1 MKTWQR
7 IGAFFLSAALLS
19 TPAALAATVPAA
31 AAPSIVAFNESAYKD
46 VLSTLS
52 SSEKDRLFQRLLCNI
67 TTSYV
72 HESGYYDVRS
82 SSEEAILYCIQWL
95 QIGTLFPLEDYGAVE
110 PGCDYLHTMYFSKAN
125 FDRLTSE
132 LFGRT
137 LTFEENIVTS
147 IPNENDVK
155 NSYKTYLYQGNV
167 QLFCPQAGDVMN
179 ERAEPHHLYQLK
191 GNLYCATYT
200 MYEWYLDESNKQ
212 EKNGTYQAIVQR
224 KGNNWTLLYLTKKN
238 ASIDDATL
246 SAFQTLYNQ
255 PSDWA
260 KNEVTAA
267 QSAGLGVGLAGDPGW
282 QDQATRLQ
290 FAQIAVQMVEKA
302 TGKALDAA
310 PASTFADCSDS
321 AVLKAYQ
328 AGIVN
333 GTDAS
338 SFTPN
343 GALTRETLATML
355 WRALDYV
362 RQNGGTIGM
371 APAGNLNA
379 YTDAG
384 NVSDWAR
391 EAVTALNANA
401 IMQGTSS
408 STLAPKNPC
417 TVEQSV
423 ILAYRTLQKFQ

>member
-1 MKTWQR
+1 MKVWKRT
-7 IGAFFLSAALLS
+7 AALLLSAALLS
-19 TPAALAATVPAA
+19 TPAALAVNTS
-31 AAPSIVAFNESAYKD
+31 AAPTDAAIVAFNESAYKD

-52 SSEKDRLFQRLLCNI
+52 ASQKDRLFQRLLCNI
-67 TTSYV
+67 TTSYN
-72 HESGYYDVRS
+72 SQQNYDVRS
-82 SSEEAILYCIQWL
+82 SSNEDILNCIQWM
-95 QIGTLFPLEDYGAVE
+95 QIGTHFPLKDYGAVE

-137 LTFEENIVTS
+137 LTLNTVTS
-147 IPNENDVK
+147 IPKDSDVK
-155 NSYKTYLYQGNV
+155 NAYKTYLYQGNV
-167 QLFCPQAGDVMN
+167 QLFMPQAGDVMN

-191 GNLYCATYT
+191 GNLYCAAYT

-212 EKNGTYQAIVQR
+212 ENAGTYQAVVQR
-224 KGNNWTLLYLTKKN
+224 NGNNWTLLYLTKKN
-238 ASIDDATL
+238 GTIDDAVL
-246 SAFQTLYNQ
+246 SALQGSYNQ
-255 PSDWA
+255 PSEWA
-260 KNEVTAA
+260 KAEVTAA

-290 FAQIAVQMVEKA
+290 FAQVAVQMVEKA
-302 TGKALDAA
+302 TGKTLEAA
-310 PASTFADCSDS
+310 PAGTFGDCSDA

-333 GTDAS
+333 GTDAA

-343 GALTRETLATML
+343 GTLTRETLATML
-355 WRALDYV
+355 WRALEYV

-371 APAGNLNA
+371 APAGSLSA
-379 YTDAG
+379 YSDAG
-384 NVSDWAR
+384 KVSDWAR